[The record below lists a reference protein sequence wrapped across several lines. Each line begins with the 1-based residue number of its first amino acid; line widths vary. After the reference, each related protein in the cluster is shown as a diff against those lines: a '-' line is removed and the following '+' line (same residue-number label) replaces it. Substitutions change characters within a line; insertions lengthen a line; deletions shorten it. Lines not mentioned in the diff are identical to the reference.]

1 MMRRTVIA
9 TSLFAGLAIPAAA
22 DESMAELTQRATDIH
37 QLVLTLDTHV
47 DIPPNYATEAVD
59 PGAYTHLQ
67 VDLPKMIEG
76 GLDAA
81 FFIVFVSQGPLTE
94 EGFAQAYE
102 AAITKFEA
110 IHRQAALY
118 GHVIGMAY
126 SPDDV
131 ERLADEGKLAA
142 MIGVENGYQLG
153 ANLEHVQEYY
163 DRGARYMSLTHMG
176 NTQLADSSGG
186 GRGAPEPEYGGLSK
200 LGKKAIS
207 QMNELGVMVDV
218 SHASKDATLQ
228 AIRTSKAPV
237 IASHSALRA
246 FRDLPRN
253 ISDEEVKAIA
263 AAGGVVQLVAFDS
276 YIREIP
282 AEKQAAVGEIRKEM
296 GLNSREAMRAATPR
310 QWADLR
316 NRVREL
322 DAVWP
327 RSSVSD
333 MVDQID
339 YAVALVGID
348 HVGISSDF
356 GGGGGIEGWD
366 SADQTF
372 NVTLEMVRRG
382 YSLEDV
388 GKVWSGNLLRVWRAV
403 EATAAELQG
412 D

>member
-1 MMRRTVIA
+1 MIRQTLA
-9 TSLFAGLAIPAAA
+9 AASLFAGLAHPAIA
-22 DESMAELTQRATDIH
+22 DENMAELTQRATDIH

-47 DIPPNYATEAVD
+47 DIPSNYATEAVD
-59 PGAYTHLQ
+59 PGEHTHLQ
-67 VDLPKMIEG
+67 VDLPKMIKG

-94 EGFAQAYE
+94 EGFSQAYD

-118 GHVIGMAY
+118 GH
-126 SPDDV
+126 DV
-131 ERLADEGKLAA
+131 ERLAGEGKLAA

-186 GRGAPEPEYGGLSK
+186 GRGAPDPEYGGLSK
-200 LGKKAIS
+200 LGKKAIR
-207 QMNELGVMVDV
+207 QMNKLGVMVDV

-253 ISDEEVKAIA
+253 ISDDEVRAIA
-263 AAGGVVQLVAFDS
+263 AKDGVVQLVAFDA
-276 YIREIP
+276 YIRAIP
-282 AEKQAAVGEIRKEM
+282 AEKQTAMAEIREEM
-296 GLNSREAMRAATPR
+296 GLNSREAMRAATPK

-316 NRVREL
+316 SRVREL

-327 RSSVSD
+327 RSSISD

-339 YAVALVGID
+339 YAVELVGID

-382 YSLEDV
+382 YSLDDID
-388 GKVWSGNLLRVWRAV
+388 KIWSGNLLRVWRAV
-403 EATAAELQG
+403 EAKATELQA

>member
-1 MMRRTVIA
+1 
-9 TSLFAGLAIPAAA
+9 
-22 DESMAELTQRATDIH
+22 
-37 QLVLTLDTHV
+37 
-47 DIPPNYATEAVD
+47 
-59 PGAYTHLQ
+59 
-67 VDLPKMIEG
+67 
-76 GLDAA
+76 
-81 FFIVFVSQGPLTE
+81 
-94 EGFAQAYE
+94 
-102 AAITKFEA
+102 
-110 IHRQAALY
+110 
-118 GHVIGMAY
+118 
-126 SPDDV
+126 
-131 ERLADEGKLAA
+131 

-186 GRGAPEPEYGGLSK
+186 GRGAPDPEYGGLSK
-200 LGKKAIS
+200 LGKKAIR
-207 QMNELGVMVDV
+207 QMNKLGVMVDV

-253 ISDEEVKAIA
+253 ISDDEVRAIA
-263 AAGGVVQLVAFDS
+263 AKDGVVQLVAFDA
-276 YIREIP
+276 YIRAIP
-282 AEKQAAVGEIRKEM
+282 AEKQTAMAEIREEM
-296 GLNSREAMRAATPR
+296 GLNSREAMRAATPK

-316 NRVREL
+316 SRVREL

-327 RSSVSD
+327 RSSISD

-339 YAVALVGID
+339 YAVELVGID

-382 YSLEDV
+382 YSLDDID
-388 GKVWSGNLLRVWRAV
+388 KIWSGNLLRVWRAV
-403 EATAAELQG
+403 EAKATELQA